1 MYQSTSKI
9 LLVIAVSV
17 GLLACATVDKLERQQ
32 ERQLIDAGATVL
44 SRQQIVEYLSGKTQE
59 WENGGAYFRP
69 DGVVYVK
76 FGGKVYPERTWVVD
90 NTGSVCIKF
99 PDGSSSSCSR
109 YFDYEG
115 DVWVITLEIFGEKL
129 SGARAFS
136 VARDGSIDA
145 RDSSISGGPSTVLEG
160 NRLSEM

>member
-1 MYQSTSKI
+1 MYQRISKL
-9 LLVIAVSV
+9 LLVIAVSA
-17 GLLACATVDKLERQQ
+17 GLLACATVAKLERQQ
-32 ERQLIDAGATVL
+32 EQQLIDAGATVL
-44 SRQQIVEYLSGKTQE
+44 SRQQVIEYLSGKTQQ

-76 FGGKVYPERTWVVD
+76 FGGKVYPERTWVTD
-90 NTGSVCIKF
+90 NTGRVCIKF

-109 YFDYEG
+109 YFDYKG

-129 SGARAFS
+129 SAARAFS
-136 VARDGSIDA
+136 VRQDGSIDVT
-145 RDSSISGGPSTVLEG
+145 DSSISGGPSTVLEG

>member
-1 MYQSTSKI
+1 MYQNILKI
-9 LLVIAVSV
+9 LLVVAVSV

-32 ERQLIDAGATVL
+32 EQQLIDAGATVL
-44 SRQQIVEYLSGKTQE
+44 SRQQVIDYLSGKTQE

-76 FGGKVYPERTWVVD
+76 FGGKVYPERTWIADGTGQVCVVL
-90 NTGSVCIKF
+90 
-99 PDGSSSSCSR
+99 PDGANSSCSR
-109 YFDYEG
+109 YFDYNG
-115 DVWVITLEIFGEKL
+115 DIWVITLEIFGEKL

-136 VARDGSIDA
+136 VRRDGSIDA
-145 RDSSISGGPSTVLEG
+145 TDNSISGGPSTVLEG

>member
-1 MYQSTSKI
+1 MYQSILKI

-32 ERQLIDAGATVL
+32 EQQLIDAGATVL
-44 SRQQIVEYLSGKTQE
+44 NREQVVEFLSGNTQQ
-59 WENGGAYFRP
+59 WDNGGAYFRP

-76 FGGKVYPERTWVVD
+76 FGGKIFPERTWVADD
-90 NTGSVCIKF
+90 NGRVCIVF

-109 YFDYEG
+109 YFDYDG
-115 DVWVITLEIFGEKL
+115 DTWVITLEIFGEKM

-136 VARDGSIDA
+136 VRRDGSIDPT
-145 RDSSISGGPSTVLEG
+145 DNSISGGPSVVLEG